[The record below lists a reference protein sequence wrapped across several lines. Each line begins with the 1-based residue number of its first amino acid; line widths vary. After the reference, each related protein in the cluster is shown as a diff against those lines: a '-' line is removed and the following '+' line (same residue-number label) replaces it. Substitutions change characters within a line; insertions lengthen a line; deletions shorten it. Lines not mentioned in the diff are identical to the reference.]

1 MVFRRIVHPTDFSA
15 ASRPAFRMALK
26 LAKASRAQ
34 LFVLHVLPMVPIT
47 PDDVY
52 LSPKAWDDLYRS
64 QREAGQ
70 RQLRQLGARAKAAG
84 ARATG
89 VLIDSG
95 VTHERIVRF
104 ARVRRV
110 DLIVMGTLGRSG
122 LARAILGSVA
132 SRVIASASCPVMT
145 VRAGI
150 RAR

>member
-1 MVFRRIVHPTDFSA
+1 MPFRRILHPTDFSA
-15 ASRPAFRMALK
+15 ASRSAFRTALK

-34 LFVLHVLPMVPIT
+34 LFVLHVLPMVPVT

-70 RQLRQLGARAKAAG
+70 RQLGRLVARAKAAG

-89 VLIDSG
+89 ALVDSG
-95 VTHERIVRF
+95 ATHERIVRF
-104 ARVRRV
+104 ARARRV

-122 LARAILGSVA
+122 LARVILGSVA
-132 SRVIASASCPVMT
+132 SRVLASAPCPVMT
-145 VRAGI
+145 VRA
-150 RAR
+150 R